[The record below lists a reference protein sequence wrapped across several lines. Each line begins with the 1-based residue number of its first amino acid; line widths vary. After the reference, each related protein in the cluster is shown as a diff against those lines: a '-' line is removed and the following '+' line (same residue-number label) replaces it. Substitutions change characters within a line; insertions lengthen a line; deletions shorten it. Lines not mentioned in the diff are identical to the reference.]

1 MGAHR
6 THPAA
11 LEEPAHLALRHDDRC
26 ERGCV
31 ERLVLARVVDGCGQ
45 GQELW
50 DPSPVG
56 AVLDAAGALDGGGGE
71 DRDPQ
76 AAVGSEGLLEREV
89 VGVDAGQ
96 VDGCG
101 SRDRRAVHEGERVG
115 RLDPVDGGGD
125 AGGGLVVGVGVD
137 VDAL

>member
-1 MGAHR
+1 M
-6 THPAA
+6 
-11 LEEPAHLALRHDDRC
+11 
-26 ERGCV
+26 
-31 ERLVLARVVDGCGQ
+31 VLARVVDGCGQ

-101 SRDRRAVHEGERVG
+101 SRDRRAVHKGERAG
-115 RLDPVDGGGD
+115 SLDSVDGGGD